1 MSTQSSGGT
10 SEAENVRQAF
20 ANLSACEKL
29 STLVRIELDMLG
41 DTVEFVVET
50 ASKAVDEIANACR
63 DASAPASS
71 GTGQSTAS

>member
-1 MSTQSSGGT
+1 MSTESSGGT
-10 SEAENVRQAF
+10 SEAENVRRAF
-20 ANLSACEKL
+20 ANLSVCEKL

-63 DASAPASS
+63 DASTSTSS